1 MPCINEDSYRQRLLS
16 GIIYYQ
22 MEKQKKRDN
31 ISEQRQED
39 IMNLTSLICSASD
52 ITILEKELV
61 VYLKKMPQKR
71 TWVQFFSAK
80 QKESWLKE
88 LLMGI
93 VSDENRK
100 YNLSIMLMTINKC
113 EPTKANSLA
122 HEDESD
128 THAMVIRS

>member
-22 MEKQKKRDN
+22 MEKQKKSDN

-113 EPTKANSLA
+113 EPTKVNSLA